1 MDAAFDSPPRLTVRT
16 VELRDRRG
24 LLNHLP
30 ASAPLCWLRSG
41 EGLVGWGRA
50 ARIGLPA
57 EEDPRGTSRF
67 TEGARRL
74 AELFAGAAVDDPV
87 DLPGTGPVAFG
98 AFTFD
103 PRSSGSALIVP
114 SVVVGRRDGRTW
126 LTTIG
131 GHRAGAH
138 PAELSAPRTPP
149 RPVGPLSWG
158 EGALTS
164 EAWGGAVAEAVHRI
178 RGGGLR
184 KAVLA
189 RDLVADAERGI
200 DPRTLLERLSDRY
213 PDCFAFSV
221 DGMVGATPEL
231 LLRRYDE
238 RLSSLVLAGT
248 RPRGADPAEDAR
260 LAAEL
265 QGSAKDLEEHA
276 YAIDSLRRTLAPI
289 AERVEAPERPGLLR
303 LANVQHLASPA
314 SAELRPGV
322 SSLDAVAA
330 LHPTAAVGGT
340 PTAEAVEAIRELERM
355 DRGRYAGPVGWVDGR
370 DRGEWGIALRCAEV
384 SGSRARLF
392 AGCGIVAGSDPAA
405 ETAEAD
411 SKFRVM
417 REALTD

>member
-1 MDAAFDSPPRLTVRT
+1 MNAAFDSPPRLAVRT

-24 LLNHLP
+24 LLTHLP
-30 ASAPLCWLRSG
+30 AAAPLCWLRSG
-41 EGLVGWGRA
+41 EGLVGWGQA
-50 ARIGLPA
+50 ARIELPA

-74 AELFAGAAVDDPV
+74 AELFAEAAVDDPV

-103 PRSSGSALIVP
+103 PRSSGSALVVP

-131 GHRAGAH
+131 GHRVGAH
-138 PAELSAPRTPP
+138 PAELSAPRTPL
-149 RPVGPLSWG
+149 RPVGPLIWG
-158 EGALTS
+158 EGALS
-164 EAWGGAVAEAVHRI
+164 AQAWGGAVAEAVRRI
-178 RGGGLR
+178 RGGALH

-200 DPRTLLERLSDRY
+200 DPRTLLDRLAGGY
-213 PDCFAFSV
+213 PDCFTFSI
-221 DGMVGATPEL
+221 DGMLGATPEL
-231 LLRRYDE
+231 LLRRFDG

-340 PTAEAVEAIRELERM
+340 PTPEAVELIRELERM
-355 DRGRYAGPVGWVDGR
+355 DRGRYAGPVGWVDAR

-392 AGCGIVAGSDPAA
+392 AGCGIVADSDPAA

-411 SKFRVM
+411 AKFRVI